1 MTLIRSPHDQFQDGG
16 QTWLCCFCM
25 EPLPLSMKALA
36 PGCQGRSRPLD
47 RSQPFPAPVASLW
60 NKANFPSHHVCV
72 FIDFWAVSSW
82 TPLSATWKV
91 WWSAIKTC
99 PVAWRKLRAK
109 CKGADLEGR
118 GGAEAGGQFPS
129 FIMLSRAR
137 RETWPYSPTG
147 ACSLTRGINTT
158 SNSKI
163 TGSPHTL
170 AGSALKGNVMPGLI
184 SNKKPFIRVDG
195 GPLLCCVF
203 PALWRQLSGHP
214 PHAPRPLSMVLWAIQ
229 SLLQQYVISQEYFRP
244 IFLFLIFLIDF
255 LNYASA
261 QRCLKK
267 MLNSAAIN
275 CKAFKA

>member
-1 MTLIRSPHDQFQDGG
+1 
-16 QTWLCCFCM
+16 
-25 EPLPLSMKALA
+25 MKALA
-36 PGCQGRSRPLD
+36 PGCQGRSQPLD

-184 SNKKPFIRVDG
+184 SIRNPSSGQTGALCSAVFSPLCDASSLAALHTRLGPSPWCSGPFRVYY
-195 GPLLCCVF
+195 
-203 PALWRQLSGHP
+203 S
-214 PHAPRPLSMVLWAIQ
+214 SM
-229 SLLQQYVISQEYFRP
+229 
-244 IFLFLIFLIDF
+244 
-255 LNYASA
+255 
-261 QRCLKK
+261 
-267 MLNSAAIN
+267 
-275 CKAFKA
+275 